1 MKKFCVVALCA
12 LLAISSFGC
21 KDKSRPADLPDDM
34 SPCEIT
40 ITQDGTP
47 LAGATVDLQY
57 TTNVKYNTS
66 GVTDENGVAIMKTYG
81 YAGAQQGTAKVRV
94 DKLVTE
100 GASEAEEYGEAGN
113 LGQDFHL
120 VDKCIVLSTRP
131 TLKLRSVKRTP
142 KKSSTSAPPFT
153 RNNLTYRNQLGVKSQ
168 RRRLVSDQS
177 PPLF

>member
-1 MKKFCVVALCA
+1 MKGRTMKRICAVALCA

-21 KDKSRPADLPDDM
+21 KDKSRPADLPEDM

-40 ITQDGTP
+40 ITQEGTP

-120 VDKCIVLSTRP
+120 VDK
-131 TLKLRSVKRTP
+131 KYRSFDTTDLEITIGKENSKESFDVGAAVHEK
-142 KKSSTSAPPFT
+142 
-153 RNNLTYRNQLGVKSQ
+153 
-168 RRRLVSDQS
+168 
-177 PPLF
+177 

>member
-1 MKKFCVVALCA
+1 MKKIYAVALCA
-12 LLAISSFGC
+12 FLACASLGC

-34 SPCEIT
+34 TPCEIT
-40 ITQDGTP
+40 ITQEGTP

-66 GVTDENGVAIMKTYG
+66 GVTDDNGVAVMKTYG

-120 VDKCIVLSTRP
+120 VDAKY
-131 TLKLRSVKRTP
+131 RSFDTTDLEITIGKENSKEKFDVGAAVHEK
-142 KKSSTSAPPFT
+142 
-153 RNNLTYRNQLGVKSQ
+153 
-168 RRRLVSDQS
+168 
-177 PPLF
+177 

>member
-21 KDKSRPADLPDDM
+21 KDKSRPADLPEDM

-94 DKLVTE
+94 
-100 GASEAEEYGEAGN
+100 EAEEYGEAGN

-120 VDKCIVLSTRP
+120 VDK
-131 TLKLRSVKRTP
+131 KYRSFDTTDLEITIGKENSKEKFDVGAAVHEK
-142 KKSSTSAPPFT
+142 
-153 RNNLTYRNQLGVKSQ
+153 
-168 RRRLVSDQS
+168 
-177 PPLF
+177 

>member
-1 MKKFCVVALCA
+1 MKRICAVALCA

-21 KDKSRPADLPDDM
+21 KDKSRPADLPEDM

-40 ITQDGTP
+40 ITQEGKP

-66 GVTDENGVAIMKTYG
+66 GVTDENGVAMMKTYG

-120 VDKCIVLSTRP
+120 VDAKY
-131 TLKLRSVKRTP
+131 RSFDTTDLEITIGKENSKESFDVGAAVHEK
-142 KKSSTSAPPFT
+142 
-153 RNNLTYRNQLGVKSQ
+153 
-168 RRRLVSDQS
+168 
-177 PPLF
+177 

>member
-1 MKKFCVVALCA
+1 MKKIYAVALCA
-12 LLAISSFGC
+12 FLACASLGC

-34 SPCEIT
+34 TPCEIT
-40 ITQDGTP
+40 ITQEGTP

-66 GVTDENGVAIMKTYG
+66 GVTDDNGVAVMKTYG

-120 VDKCIVLSTRP
+120 VDK
-131 TLKLRSVKRTP
+131 KYRSFDASMLEITISKGSNTFWIEVE
-142 KKSSTSAPPFT
+142 APVHD
-153 RNNLTYRNQLGVKSQ
+153 RVE
-168 RRRLVSDQS
+168 
-177 PPLF
+177 